1 MKQVITNILIV
12 IVGGLVVYSL
22 MVSAA
27 IGVDVKSFYNRI
39 DSLQTK
45 IDSAYMVNKELDN
58 KISRVENNI
67 ESINQQITVVDNNK
81 NIIKSRTN
89 AKVNDVDTYTQSQLE
104 KFFTDRYSENN
115 PK

>member
-67 ESINQQITVVDNNK
+67 ESINQQITVVDNNI

-89 AKVNDVDTYTQSQLE
+89 DKVNDVDTYTQSQLE